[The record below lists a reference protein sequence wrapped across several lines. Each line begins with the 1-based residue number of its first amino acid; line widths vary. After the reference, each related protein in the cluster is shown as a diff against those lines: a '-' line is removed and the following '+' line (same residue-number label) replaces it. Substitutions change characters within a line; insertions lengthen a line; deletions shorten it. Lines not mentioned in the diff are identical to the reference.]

1 MDIAGYNSACNAL
14 TARGRLA
21 GITSLPLIFL
31 CLYCNICLAFM
42 PAKRYCEVGVAVL
55 RHPDYRPLRGDCFVY
70 PRQLN

>member
-1 MDIAGYNSACNAL
+1 MDIAGYNSACNGL

-55 RHPDYRPLRGDCFVY
+55 RHPPIIGSSEETVSST
-70 PRQLN
+70 PAS